1 MKDLEKLEGI
11 KYEKYEMKS
20 YVKDMS
26 MQDARMMMRIRSRM
40 IKCKMNFS
48 SERVNIETSWK
59 CRACCSGAIET
70 QSHILY
76 CEAYQPLRE
85 GKSLSSDEDIVEY
98 LRKVYELR
106 EKLGI

>member
-1 MKDLEKLEGI
+1 MKN
-11 KYEKYEMKS
+11 
-20 YVKDMS
+20 
-26 MQDARMMMRIRSRM
+26 ARMMIRVRSRM
-40 IKCKMNFS
+40 VKCKMNFS

-76 CEAYQPLRE
+76 CEAYQPLRV
-85 GKSLSSDEDIVEY
+85 GKSLSSDDDIVDY
-98 LRKVYELR
+98 LRKVFELR